1 MANVSSS
8 NSQKANVP
16 KLRFPEFTEE
26 WKTERLSDFVERV
39 TRKNVNNQTE
49 LPLTISSKDGL
60 VDQIT
65 YFNKKVSSKDMSDY
79 YLLKNGE
86 FAYNKSYSVGYD
98 FGSIKRLD
106 KYPMGALST
115 LYICFKPIKY
125 QSDFLKIYFDSLK
138 WYKEIYIIAAEGARN
153 HGLLNV
159 PTEDFFD
166 TRHILPTNEKEQ
178 SKIADFLTFLEQRI
192 EKQRQLVE
200 ALKSYKR
207 GALSVLFPK
216 KGEHT
221 PECRFAGFTKPLEHH
236 KLGEILQTIPL
247 KLFIKQ
253 PEQDGKFEIIQ
264 QGNEPIIGF
273 ANGEPCEDYKE
284 TVVFGDHTLSLY
296 KPKKPFFVATDGV
309 RIIKGKQ
316 YIDGNYL
323 LALLEKYKPQSEGYK
338 RYYSILSDCDCS
350 VSESK
355 TEQKQIGT
363 YFKVLDDLISINQ
376 RKYDNLLLLKSSLL
390 QQMFI

>member
-1 MANVSSS
+1 MIVG
-8 NSQKANVP
+8 V
-16 KLRFPEFTEE
+16 
-26 WKTERLSDFVERV
+26 
-39 TRKNVNNQTE
+39 
-49 LPLTISSKDGL
+49 
-60 VDQIT
+60 
-65 YFNKKVSSKDMSDY
+65 
-79 YLLKNGE
+79 
-86 FAYNKSYSVGYD
+86 FAYFYVIG
-98 FGSIKRLD
+98 
-106 KYPMGALST
+106 M
-115 LYICFKPIKY
+115 
-125 QSDFLKIYFDSLK
+125 
-138 WYKEIYIIAAEGARN
+138 
-153 HGLLNV
+153 
-159 PTEDFFD
+159 
-166 TRHILPTNEKEQ
+166 
-178 SKIADFLTFLEQRI
+178 
-192 EKQRQLVE
+192 
-200 ALKSYKR
+200 SYKR